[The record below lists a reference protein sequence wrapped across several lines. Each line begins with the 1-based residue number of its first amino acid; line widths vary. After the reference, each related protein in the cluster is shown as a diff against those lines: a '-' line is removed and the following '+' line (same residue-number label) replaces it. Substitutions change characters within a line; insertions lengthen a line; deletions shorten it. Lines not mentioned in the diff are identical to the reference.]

1 MSDSLSAQIE
11 DLQKKIEEYSKLIGD
26 KIRSNQASD
35 DNDPELLQL
44 KEKLEEPTQ
53 DDKKKKKKK
62 TSKRR
67 KNDHW
72 FEFNNVQIYNGM
84 GVKGELELYFNAT
97 QILKSKLEELKK
109 TKENVDSIIEKG
121 LKSDLACIA
130 LQVDGMPYQISF
142 QKSVIKR
149 KNFSFKSTFSAKP
162 EVIEI

>member
-1 MSDSLSAQIE
+1 MRDSLSAQIE
-11 DLQKKIEEYSKLIGD
+11 DLQKEIDKCSKLIGD
-26 KIRSNQASD
+26 KVRSNQDSHDKA
-35 DNDPELLQL
+35 PEFIQL
-44 KEKLEEPTQ
+44 KEKIEEPTQ
-53 DDKKKKKKK
+53 YPKKKKK

-84 GVKGELELYFNAT
+84 GVKGELELCFSAT
-97 QILKSKLEELKK
+97 KALKSKLQELQKN
-109 TKENVDSIIEKG
+109 KETVGSIVEKG

-142 QKSVIKR
+142 QKSEIKR
-149 KNFSFKSTFSAKP
+149 KKFSFKSTFSAKP